1 MSSSTPPA
9 PDTITPSKSSRTG
22 LYAVVAIVV
31 IVVIILAAGY
41 AAGWFKAPKSTTTGT
56 TTPGACSPPGSVS
69 LLGAGS
75 TFVDPLMVNW
85 ESVYTQSAVNYQ
97 EPGSG
102 AGISQISAKTI
113 DYGASDAPLTAAQ
126 AANATGL
133 LTIPETAGAVSIIY
147 NLPGVTARLQ
157 ISGAVLAEIY
167 LGTIT
172 AWNDPA
178 ITAINPNITS
188 MPSNSIVVVHRS
200 DGSGTSY
207 AFTDF
212 LSKSSATWASGP
224 GKSTSPPWPTG
235 LGEHGSSGVAN
246 TVGSTPYAIGYVDLT
261 YALNQGITFAQVQ
274 NPAGEYIVP
283 NLKDAALAVAAG
295 DTDLPTGGASWS
307 NVSLINEPGSA
318 TYPIATFS
326 YMLVYKD
333 LSGAYGSSYT
343 LQKAENLV
351 DWLNWT
357 VTYGQSYS
365 AQNYYVTL
373 PAGVVSADQQTI
385 YSMTYN
391 GASIPVC
398 TQPN

>member
-1 MSSSTPPA
+1 MSGNAPPA
-9 PDTITPSKSSRTG
+9 PDIIAPSKSGRTG
-22 LYAVVAIVV
+22 LYAVIGILVVVV
-31 IVVIILAAGY
+31 IVLAAGF
-41 AAGWFKAPKSTTTGT
+41 AAGWFNSKPAKPGTPAPNACTS
-56 TTPGACSPPGSVS
+56 PGAVS

-85 ESVYTQSAVNYQ
+85 ENVYTQSTVNYQ

-113 DYGASDAPLTAAQ
+113 DFGASDAPLTATQ

-157 ISGAVLAEIY
+157 MSGAVLAKIY

-188 MPSNSIVVVHRS
+188 MPSNPIVVVHRS

-235 LGEHGSSGVAN
+235 SGQHGSSGVAN
-246 TVGSTPYAIGYVDLT
+246 TVGGTPYAIGYVDLT

-274 NPAGEYIVP
+274 NPAGQYIVP
-283 NLKDAALAVAAG
+283 TLRDAALAVAAG
-295 DTDLPTGGASWS
+295 DTTLPSGGSSWS
-307 NVSLINEPGSA
+307 NVSLINEPGA
-318 TYPIATFS
+318 GTYPIATFS

-357 VTYGQSYS
+357 VTFGQSYS
-365 AQNYYVTL
+365 SQNYYVTL

-385 YSMTYN
+385 ESMTYN
-391 GASIPVC
+391 GASIPIC
-398 TQPN
+398 TQQN

>member
-1 MSSSTPPA
+1 MSSASSTPPPA
-9 PDTITPSKSSRTG
+9 DTIAPTKSSRTG
-22 LYAVVAIVV
+22 LYAVVAIIV

-41 AAGWFKAPKSTTTGT
+41 AAGWFKAASKSGGT
-56 TTPGACSPPGSVS
+56 KGACTPPGSVP

-75 TFVDPLMVNW
+75 SFVDPLMVNW
-85 ESVYTQSAVNYQ
+85 ESVYTQSSVNYQ

-102 AGISQISAKTI
+102 AGIAQISAKTI

-126 AANATGL
+126 AANASGL

-147 NLPGVTARLQ
+147 NLPGVNARLQ
-157 ISGAVLAEIY
+157 ISGPVLAQIY
-167 LGTIT
+167 QGSIT

-178 ITAINPNITS
+178 ITSINPNITA
-188 MPSNSIVVVHRS
+188 MPSNAIVVVHRS

-212 LSKSSATWASGP
+212 LSKSSASWASGP
-224 GKSTSPPWPTG
+224 GKSTLPAWPTG

-246 TVGSTPYAIGYVDLT
+246 TVGTTPYAVGYVDLT
-261 YALNQGITFAQVQ
+261 YALNQGISFAQVQ
-274 NPAGEYIVP
+274 NPAGQYVVP
-283 NLKDAALAVAAG
+283 NLRDAALAVAAG
-295 DTDLPTGGASWS
+295 DMALPTGGASWS
-307 NVSLINEPGSA
+307 NVSLINEPGA
-318 TYPIATFS
+318 GTYPVATFS

-333 LSGAYGSSYT
+333 LSGAYGSTYT

-365 AQNYYVTL
+365 STNYYVTL
-373 PAGVVSADQQTI
+373 PAGVVTADQQTI
-385 YSMTYN
+385 DSMTYN
-391 GASIPVC
+391 GASISIC
-398 TQPN
+398 TLQN